1 MYFYTRVT
9 GMKYNCSVSVSHFRD
24 VFFQMLQF
32 YTECI
37 TLCWQ
42 SLSLISEASLK
53 KHLRKTVS
61 FFLEGIT
68 WCIPQTPVHPG
79 ILAHSWR
86 SCKKCLRSRRCRKPV
101 TFLASDLFTTWQTGP
116 ECGVSAADLCVK
128 RSWKLVNNG
137 YEVEVPT
144 PDLYHMQQLAMLMRK
159 VFPARGFLRCQVIV
173 HCTST
178 VIIFGKEQK
187 QLHRIIFPTV
197 ASHSSLE
204 GKQTG
209 QETPFWT
216 CKEDGE
222 LIFISVNMSS
232 LHIPVLFI

>member
-1 MYFYTRVT
+1 MCLFPTSGT
-9 GMKYNCSVSVSHFRD
+9 SSFKFCSFTLNASRCADKACLLFQRRLWKSIWGKLSPFSWKESPGVSHKP
-24 VFFQMLQF
+24 
-32 YTECI
+32 ECI
-37 TLCWQ
+37 QGSSPTR
-42 SLSLISEASLK
+42 EE
-53 KHLRKTVS
+53 VV
-61 FFLEGIT
+61 ENVYV
-68 WCIPQTPVHPG
+68 PV
-79 ILAHSWR
+79 A
-86 SCKKCLRSRRCRKPV
+86 V
-101 TFLASDLFTTWQTGP
+101 TFLASDLFRIWQTGP

-173 HCTST
+173 RCTST

-216 CKEDGE
+216 CKEDRE